1 MHVRSGVTVKLST
14 IEKHLQHTQEAH
26 ETRFT
31 DLHKDLA
38 GIVWEVTKLRSELA
52 AVQAQQAAF
61 ASAAPLSSTGRP
73 VASGESPEAFG
84 ARSWRDGRK

>member
-1 MHVRSGVTVKLST
+1 MACPST
-14 IEKHLQHTQEAH
+14 TCPLAAAQAH

-38 GIVWEVTKLRSELA
+38 GIVWEVSKLRAELA
-52 AVQAQQAAF
+52 HVQAQQAAL
-61 ASAAPLSSTGRP
+61 ASASPLSSTGRP

-84 ARSWRDGRK
+84 ARAWRDGGRK